1 MLGLPNSEAKLNSTA
16 VFLGGLALIW
26 VTSPI
31 LRAQDSAVAPTA
43 GDVSLAAAP
52 AAAQPYVPQTGHER
66 WHGYWHETLLGT
78 QPAVRILGTAFLE
91 HLGRQ
96 PHEWG
101 LGLRGYSHRVENRL
115 YSTMIDGTVH
125 DSLAAL
131 LHHDTRYLPA
141 QTRSP
146 WRRVR
151 HGLARTFFTYSQ
163 SGARVFD
170 ISGLGGIYAGSML
183 PMYWHPR
190 RYSPLGQGVRAGNF
204 GLVFQAASNVAKEF
218 QPDLK
223 RLISKKRT
231 DSPKAG
237 GD

>member
-1 MLGLPNSEAKLNSTA
+1 MLGFPNSEAKLNSTA
-16 VFLGGLALIW
+16 VFLGGLALLW
-26 VTSPI
+26 VALPI
-31 LRAQDSAVAPTA
+31 LPAQDPAVARTS
-43 GDVSLAAAP
+43 GDVSLVAAP
-52 AAAQPYVPQTGHER
+52 AAAQPYIPQTVHER

-101 LGLRGYSHRVENRL
+101 MGVQGYSHRVENRL

-141 QTRSP
+141 QSHNP
-146 WRRVR
+146 WRRVG
-151 HGLARTFFTYSQ
+151 HGLRRTFFTYSQ

-204 GLVFQAASNVAKEF
+204 AVVFQAVSNIAKEF

-223 RLISKKRT
+223 RLISKKPAG
-231 DSPKAG
+231 SPKDG
-237 GD
+237 GE